1 MSFRAR
7 LANTPFAASNACS
20 ASDFNKPSRRNLMNP
35 LRTLA
40 AALALIAPLAAQA
53 IPTTNLITNGSFE
66 TYTGTTIS
74 SGQWTVVEGQNS
86 THGSKYLNGW
96 QADATHGVEL
106 RNNVAGTAKAG
117 NIFVELDSH
126 WGYFTGNDKTTPC
139 CNSWI
144 SQTVN
149 TSLGQAYHLSYWYSP
164 RAGSQSGNNQINVF
178 WNGVKLGGGTYTNSG
193 SGSGQSG
200 NWTYWQQF
208 EFDVVGTGNTGTL
221 KFADAGTANT
231 YGASLDNVSL
241 VAAVP
246 EPETYAL
253 MMAGLGAVAFMARR
267 RRPK

>member
-1 MSFRAR
+1 
-7 LANTPFAASNACS
+7 
-20 ASDFNKPSRRNLMNP
+20 MNP

-53 IPTTNLITNGSFE
+53 VPTTNLITNGSFE

-74 SGQWTVVEGQNS
+74 SGQWTVVEGENAS
-86 THGSKYLNGW
+86 HGSKYLNGW
-96 QADATHGVEL
+96 KADATHGVEL

-126 WGYFTGNDKTTPC
+126 FGYFTGNTQTNPC

-144 SQTVN
+144 SQTVS
-149 TSLGQAYHLSYWYSP
+149 TSADQVYHLSYYYSP
-164 RAGSQSGNNQINVF
+164 RLGVADASNGIDVF
-178 WNGVKLGGGTYTNSG
+178 WNDFKLKGNTG
-193 SGSGQSG
+193 SGIGQAG
-200 NWTYWQQF
+200 NVWQQW
-208 EFDVVGTGNTGTL
+208 EFDVKGTGGWDTL
-221 KFADAGTANT
+221 KFAAVGTADT
-231 YGASLDNVSL
+231 YGGSLDKVSL

>member
-1 MSFRAR
+1 
-7 LANTPFAASNACS
+7 
-20 ASDFNKPSRRNLMNP
+20 MNP

-40 AALALIAPLAAQA
+40 AALAVIAPLAAQA
-53 IPTTNLITNGSFE
+53 VPITTPINLIQNGSFE
-66 TYTGTTIS
+66 SPAINNGT
-74 SGQWTVVEGQNS
+74 WTVVPGKNYLS
-86 THGSKYLNGW
+86 ADNTKNATKYMLNW
-96 QADATHGVEL
+96 DTDLTSGVEV
-106 RNNVAGTAKAG
+106 RRNVAGVAQDG
-117 NIFVELDSH
+117 LNFIELDSH
-126 WGYFTGNDKTTPC
+126 FGNFNNATFDNNGTT
-139 CNSWI
+139 NSWI

-149 TSLGQAYHLSYWYSP
+149 TSLGQVYHLSYWYSP

-178 WNGVKLGGGTYTNSG
+178 WDGVKLGGGTFTNSG
-193 SGSGQSG
+193 SGSGW
-200 NWTYWQQF
+200 NEYK
-208 EFDVVGTGNTGTL
+208 FDVVGNGNSGTL